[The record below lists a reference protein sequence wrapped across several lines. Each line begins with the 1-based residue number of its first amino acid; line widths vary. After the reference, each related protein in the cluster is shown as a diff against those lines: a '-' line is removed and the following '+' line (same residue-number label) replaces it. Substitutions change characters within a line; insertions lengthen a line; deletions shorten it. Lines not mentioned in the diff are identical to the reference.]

1 MPSAKRAVF
10 GLAAC
15 VVAVTMS
22 TSLAT
27 RALAGSG
34 AAPQQPAAQNAA
46 ARQVVGTI
54 KAIRGNMITL
64 APDTGAEVNVQV
76 RATLRILRVAPG
88 ETDLRNAATIQFSD
102 LQVGDRVLVRGTPG
116 GDAQSVVATSVIAMK
131 RTDVEAKQEL
141 DRQDWQRRGIAG
153 LVSAV
158 DSAAG
163 IVTVSAAAPGGTRSI
178 AVRTTKDTAVRRYAP
193 DSVRFDDATPG
204 TLAQIKAGD
213 QLRARGAR
221 NADGSELTA
230 EEIVAG
236 TFRNIAGTIN
246 SLDVAANTLTV
257 MDLITKKPVLVK
269 ISAQSQVTKLTPEAA
284 QGIAARAR
292 GAAGAGAGA
301 PGPGAGAAG
310 TPAEA
315 GRQGGAGRGPGGAG
329 GNARGGGGQGDLQQ
343 VVSRMPPAT
352 LADLQ
357 KGEAVMIVSTEG
369 TAAGG
374 VTAIMLVGGVE
385 PILAAPAG
393 AEQTLSPW
401 NVGGGDG
408 GGDAGP

>member
-1 MPSAKRAVF
+1 MKRARPSARLIVRFARGRKEDIRQGRGSKAAGRSSDLTSGLYFSTRAASTARTRCSGGAVMPSAKRAVF

-15 VVAVTMS
+15 VVVTMS

-27 RALAGSG
+27 RVIAGSG

-213 QLRARGAR
+213 QLRARGTR
-221 NADGSELTA
+221 NADGSDLTA

-246 SLDVAANTLTV
+246 AVDAAANTLTV
-257 MDLITKKPVLVK
+257 IDLISKKPVLVK
-269 ISAQSQVTKLTPEAA
+269 ISAQSQVTKLTPE
-284 QGIAARAR
+284 
-292 GAAGAGAGA
+292 
-301 PGPGAGAAG
+301 
-310 TPAEA
+310 
-315 GRQGGAGRGPGGAG
+315 
-329 GNARGGGGQGDLQQ
+329 
-343 VVSRMPPAT
+343 
-352 LADLQ
+352 
-357 KGEAVMIVSTEG
+357 
-369 TAAGG
+369 
-374 VTAIMLVGGVE
+374 
-385 PILAAPAG
+385 
-393 AEQTLSPW
+393 
-401 NVGGGDG
+401 
-408 GGDAGP
+408 

>member
-1 MPSAKRAVF
+1 MPSAKRAVIGF
-10 GLAAC
+10 AAC
-15 VVAVTMS
+15 VMAVTMS

-27 RALAGSG
+27 GAIASSG
-34 AAPQQPAAQNAA
+34 AAPQQPAVQNAA
-46 ARQVVGTI
+46 ARQIVGAI
-54 KAIRGNMITL
+54 KVIRGNVITL
-64 APDTGAEVNVQV
+64 APDTGAEVEVQV

-88 ETDLRNAATIQFSD
+88 ETDLRNAATIQFSE
-102 LQVGDRVLVRGTPG
+102 LQVGDRVLVRSTPG
-116 GDAQSVVATSVIAMK
+116 TDPQSVVATSVIAMK

-158 DSAAG
+158 DSSAG
-163 IVTVSAAAPGGTRSI
+163 IVTVSATAPGGTRSI
-178 AVRTTKDTAVRRYAP
+178 TVRTTKDTAVRRYAP
-193 DSVRFDDATPG
+193 DSVRFDDATSS
-204 TLAQIKAGD
+204 TVAQIKAGD
-213 QLRARGAR
+213 QIRARGAR
-221 NADGSELTA
+221 NADGGELTA

-246 SLDVAANTLTV
+246 ALDAAGNTLTV
-257 MDLITKKPVLVK
+257 MDLITKKPVLVR
-269 ISAQSQVTKLTPEAA
+269 ISAQSQVTKLTPEIA
-284 QGIAARAR
+284 QSIAARAR
-292 GAAGAGAGA
+292 GAAAGAGA
-301 PGPGAGAAG
+301 PGRGAVAAGAPAG
-310 TPAEA
+310 G

-357 KGEAVMIVSTEG
+357 KGEAVMIVATEG

-385 PILAAPAG
+385 PILATPAG

-401 NVGGGDG
+401 NLGEGDG

>member
-15 VVAVTMS
+15 VVVTMS

-27 RALAGSG
+27 RVIAGSG
-34 AAPQQPAAQNAA
+34 AAPQQPATQIAA

-131 RTDVEAKQEL
+131 KTDVEAKQEL

-163 IVTVSAAAPGGTRSI
+163 IVTVSAAAPGGTWNI

-292 GAAGAGAGA
+292 GAAAGAGAGA
-301 PGPGAGAAG
+301 PAG
-310 TPAEA
+310 A
-315 GRQGGAGRGPGGAG
+315 GRQGGAGRGAGGAGAG

-401 NVGGGDG
+401 NVGGGHG